1 MSGSRKR
8 AGLTVAEL
16 LIVIFVLAA
25 IAAVAVPRIS
35 RSAELSQEND
45 CRRNA
50 GLINAAVELYAKDNG
65 GRYPADAAAFKTIIM
80 DNLLYLPEGAPI
92 CPMGGHFQ
100 YDPKTRRVSCS
111 HTADR

>member
-8 AGLTVAEL
+8 AGLTIAEL

-35 RSAELSQEND
+35 HSAELSQEND
-45 CRRNA
+45 CRRNV

-65 GRYPADAAAFKTIIM
+65 GRYPADAAVFKTIIM